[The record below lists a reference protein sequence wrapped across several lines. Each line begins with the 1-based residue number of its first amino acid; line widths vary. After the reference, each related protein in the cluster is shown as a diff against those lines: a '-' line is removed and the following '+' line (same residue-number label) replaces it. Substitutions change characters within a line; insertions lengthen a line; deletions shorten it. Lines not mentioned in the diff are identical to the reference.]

1 VLAQTTQCS
10 TGPRHPGHTLICCQ
24 DCQAWHIDDEARM
37 DKKPKLCAYCG
48 LELSAGPVNR
58 EHFVSKCFWGGLP
71 LPNAMKVIRV
81 HESCNSGAKDD
92 AEYLRDILVMTA
104 GTPEHRNAKQAVDV
118 AILNKMDY
126 DATQFLKLL
135 GEVRTMPVVTSSG
148 LFVGMGEAFRVD
160 TERRNRALHRII
172 RGLFFLLAG
181 RPLATDTV
189 FHELDQKTGLALLEG
204 TGMSQSFGDDVF
216 QYRYHLF
223 GEDPNCILVYLRFYQ
238 KHTFGFVT
246 ITKDFRMPDDSA

>member
-1 VLAQTTQCS
+1 
-10 TGPRHPGHTLICCQ
+10 
-24 DCQAWHIDDEARM
+24 M